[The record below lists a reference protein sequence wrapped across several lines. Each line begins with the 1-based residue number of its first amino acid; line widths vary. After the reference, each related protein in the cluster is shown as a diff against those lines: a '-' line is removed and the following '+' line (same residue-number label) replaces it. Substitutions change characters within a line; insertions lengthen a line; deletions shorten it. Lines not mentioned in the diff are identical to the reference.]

1 MVLAG
6 MVFGTMVPAV
16 KLWDGISLFLLS
28 VMPTVRVAGG
38 DLLRGP
44 YADKTEDALGP
55 TNEVRNRNWAIL
67 LSCIA
72 APRSHSIYEAEARGG
87 SAPENVG
94 SCCYAQAWFCT
105 NANSRFRELT
115 EASFSRYDRTGDVD
129 SSHSR
134 VRIRAIVH
142 ELDELWKKWSCH

>member
-6 MVFGTMVPAV
+6 MAFGTMVPAV
-16 KLWDGISLFLLS
+16 RLWDGFSLFLLS
-28 VMPTVRVAGG
+28 VMPTVRIAG
-38 DLLRGP
+38 DDPLRGP

-55 TNEVRNRNWAIL
+55 TNEVRSRNWAIL

-72 APRSHSIYEAEARGG
+72 ATRSHSIYEVEARGG
-87 SAPENVG
+87 SALENVG

-105 NANSRFRELT
+105 NANSRCRELT
-115 EASFSRYDRTGDVD
+115 EATCLRHDRKGDVD

-134 VRIRAIVH
+134 ARIRAILH
-142 ELDELWKKWSCH
+142 TFDELWKKWSCH

>member
-16 KLWDGISLFLLS
+16 RLWDGFSLFLLS
-28 VMPTVRVAGG
+28 VMPTVRIAG
-38 DLLRGP
+38 DDPLRRP
-44 YADKTEDALGP
+44 YADKTEDALGS

-72 APRSHSIYEAEARGG
+72 ATRSRSFYEVKARGG
-87 SAPENVG
+87 SAPKNVG
-94 SCCYAQAWFCT
+94 SCCYAQAWLCT
-105 NANSRFRELT
+105 NANSRCRELT
-115 EASFSRYDRTGDVD
+115 EASFRRYNRTGDVD

-134 VRIRAIVH
+134 VRILAIVH
-142 ELDELWKKWSCH
+142 ALDELWKKWSCH